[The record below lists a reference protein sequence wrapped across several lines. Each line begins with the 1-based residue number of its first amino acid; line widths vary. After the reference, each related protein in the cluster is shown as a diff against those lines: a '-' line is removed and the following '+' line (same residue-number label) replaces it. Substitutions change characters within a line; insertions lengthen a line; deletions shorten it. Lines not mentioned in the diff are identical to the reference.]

1 MEGDVNTAR
10 HGRMAFGVSAG
21 FLVLL
26 LAACSTDDINKNRV
40 ETFEVRRTRVGDGPA
55 TTTRSHTVDYEKI
68 ERVPEQDIAGFW
80 VLSDNFDRQCL
91 IDLKISGGGE
101 STRTAES
108 TRECDNG
115 MRNLAVWRFV
125 DEVEPRI
132 EIFDAGGKLIGS
144 FTQNTERD
152 YSGTFSLTTEQ
163 VVNARIV
170 KFSE

>member
-1 MEGDVNTAR
+1 MEEENSHRRRRVVCSGIATCFITL
-10 HGRMAFGVSAG
+10 M
-21 FLVLL
+21 LV
-26 LAACSTDDINKNRV
+26 ACSTDESNKTRV
-40 ETFEVRRTRVGDGPA
+40 ETWEVRRTRVGDGPA
-55 TTTRSHTVDYEKI
+55 ETTRTHEVDYEKI
-68 ERVPEQDIAGFW
+68 QRVPEQDIAGFW
-80 VLSDNFDRQCL
+80 VLSDDFDRTCL
-91 IDLKISGGGE
+91 IDLKIFGGDEG
-101 STRTAES
+101 TRSAES
-108 TRECDNG
+108 TTECANG